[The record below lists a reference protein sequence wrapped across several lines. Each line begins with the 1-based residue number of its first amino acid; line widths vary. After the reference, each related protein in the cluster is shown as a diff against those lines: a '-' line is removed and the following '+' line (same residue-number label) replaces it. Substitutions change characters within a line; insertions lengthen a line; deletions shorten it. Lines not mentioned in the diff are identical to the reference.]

1 MFSVLSLYM
10 ERWGMNDRRH
20 QQLLA
25 LYQLRMYLSVYFGVR
40 KSCATA
46 RERQILRKYP
56 WGGIEKQWRPY
67 YREIRC
73 RLSVCE
79 RIKLLAAALR
89 L

>member
-1 MFSVLSLYM
+1 
-10 ERWGMNDRRH
+10 MNDRRH

-25 LYQLRMYLSVYFGVR
+25 LYQLRMYLSVYFDVR

-46 RERQILRKYP
+46 RERQMLRKYP

-73 RLSVCE
+73 RVSVRE
-79 RIKLLAAALR
+79 RIKVFVASLR